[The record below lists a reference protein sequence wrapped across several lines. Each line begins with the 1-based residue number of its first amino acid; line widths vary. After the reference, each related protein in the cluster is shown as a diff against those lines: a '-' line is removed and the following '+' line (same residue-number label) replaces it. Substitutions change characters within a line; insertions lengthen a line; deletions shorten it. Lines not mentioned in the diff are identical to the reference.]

1 MRQDHNKNN
10 MRTKIYLKK
19 VTNETCNNVRNCKM
33 IMMSSLKLAKIV
45 NEKEQYGKVHPK
57 C

>member
-1 MRQDHNKNN
+1 MR
-10 MRTKIYLKK
+10 MKIYLKK
-19 VTNETCNNVRNCKM
+19 VTNETCSNVRNYKM

-45 NEKEQYGKVHPK
+45 KKKQYGKVHPK

>member
-1 MRQDHNKNN
+1 MRQDHNKSN
-10 MRTKIYLKK
+10 MRMKIYLKK
-19 VTNETCNNVRNCKM
+19 VTNETCSNVRNYKM

-45 NEKEQYGKVHPK
+45 KKKQYGKVHPK